1 MKTALPEHPLPFSTP
16 TLSIASSGLGQGA
29 RSRNLTADLLKLLHH
44 EEELLPVLG
53 GSGHWHNIPK
63 PQDSSA
69 PGIPN
74 PT

>member
-1 MKTALPEHPLPFSTP
+1 MKTALPEHPLPFSAP
-16 TLSIASSGLGQGA
+16 TLSVSSGLGQGA
-29 RSRNLTADLLKLLHH
+29 RSRNVTADLLKSLRH

-53 GSGHWHNIPK
+53 GSRHWHNILK